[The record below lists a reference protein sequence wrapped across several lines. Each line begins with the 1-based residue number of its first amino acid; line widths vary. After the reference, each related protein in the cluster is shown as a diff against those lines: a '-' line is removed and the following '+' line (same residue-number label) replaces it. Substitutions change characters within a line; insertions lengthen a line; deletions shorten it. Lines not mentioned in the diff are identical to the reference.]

1 MIPNNDIYRN
11 KFYGKISQ
19 SAKMWRLKVVL
30 RYQFMHLGSKWAH
43 NTDNL
48 QSRCFFLGPITSS
61 VVALHTT
68 LANPWPAMLCLAA
81 VMRSK
86 MLCFDMVAYECDSN
100 NPSLFSG
107 QNDPVPARKL
117 FLTVRER
124 GGYADQYSKMAIMNN
139 IKCHVTGPFIF
150 ITRCLFAF
158 QRVYKNIIYM
168 IDLV

>member
-1 MIPNNDIYRN
+1 MDQYA
-11 KFYGKISQ
+11 YGLPLSLISVIMHRE
-19 SAKMWRLKVVL
+19 KKPTN
-30 RYQFMHLGSKWAH
+30 YQFMHLGSKWAQ

-81 VMRSK
+81 VMRSR

-107 QNDPVPARKL
+107 QIDPVPGRKL
-117 FLTVRER
+117 SLTVRER

-139 IKCHVTGPFIF
+139 IKCHVTGPFII

-158 QRVYKNIIYM
+158 QRDYKKYYLH
-168 IDLV
+168 DR